1 MKQSKQAEEMIEL
14 MALVD
19 EVNLDETTYPSH
31 DMKGKAGLP
40 DSGPFGK
47 ASAAGPGASNR
58 GTPNDYTREQV
69 TGMLNYAAKFI
80 NKNAKQVQSWKYG
93 QQWLNM
99 IGNGMKEFMTLKK
112 GDPGLEYQEHKPQGD
127 QHAERYS
134 QISQKHAAKGS
145 ASAEMRGKSKGD
157 TTNRSKEGDIDI
169 SRKKEQSISFG
180 KADKGKMTQGYMK

>member
-19 EVNLDETTYPSH
+19 EVNLDETTRPSQ
-31 DMKGKAGLP
+31 DMKGKANLP
-40 DSGPFGK
+40 DGGPFGK
-47 ASAAGPGASNR
+47 ASASGPGSSNR
-58 GTPNDYTREQV
+58 KTPNDYTRDQV
-69 TGMLNYAAKFI
+69 VDILSYAAKFI

-99 IGNGMKEFMTLKK
+99 IGSGMKEFMTLKK

-127 QHAERYS
+127 HHAEKYS
-134 QISQKHAAKGS
+134 GISQKNAAKGS
-145 ASAEMRGKSKGD
+145 ASAEMKGKAKGD
-157 TTNRSKEGDIDI
+157 LMNRSKEGDIDI

-180 KADKGKMTQGYMK
+180 KADKGKKTAGQ